1 MAKITLEFDSTEEEE
16 ARTALD
22 GGKWKS
28 VLWDLDQE
36 LRNISKYGS
45 YNGKEA
51 TNEEMDI
58 ALSLRVK
65 ICDMLRDYSLNL
77 D

>member
-65 ICDMLRDYSLNL
+65 ICDMLLDYSLNL

>member
-1 MAKITLEFDSTEEEE
+1 MPKITLEFDSTEEEE

-36 LRNISKYGS
+36 LRSLTKYGVFD
-45 YNGKEA
+45 NREA
-51 TNEEMDI
+51 TKEEMDV
-58 ALSLRVK
+58 ALAIREK
-65 ICDMLRDYSLNL
+65 IHQTILAYSLNL

>member
-1 MAKITLEFDSTEEEE
+1 MPKIIFEFQDTEEEE

-28 VLWDLDQE
+28 ALWDIDQE
-36 LRNISKYGS
+36 LRGITKYAVFD
-45 YNGKEA
+45 NRDA
-51 TNEEMDI
+51 TEEEVNVASVI
-58 ALSLRVK
+58 REK
-65 ICDMLRDYSLNL
+65 IHQTLQAYSLNL